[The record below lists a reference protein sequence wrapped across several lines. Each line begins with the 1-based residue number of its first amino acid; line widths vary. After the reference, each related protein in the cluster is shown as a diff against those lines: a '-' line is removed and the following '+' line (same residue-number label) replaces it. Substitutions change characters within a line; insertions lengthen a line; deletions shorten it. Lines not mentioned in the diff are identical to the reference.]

1 MEVGLGAAGLA
12 AAEGVLGVAGLV
24 VAGELL
30 ALLLVG
36 GRDEP
41 VAGRGDEVVPVVGL
55 KRHNREEGLAN
66 TKLHYTICPNHE

>member
-1 MEVGLGAAGLA
+1 MEAGLGVAGLA
-12 AAEGVLGVAGLV
+12 AAEGVLGVAGLA

-41 VAGRGDEVVPVVGL
+41 VVGRGVGVPVVGL
-55 KRHNREEGLAN
+55 KRHNREEG
-66 TKLHYTICPNHE
+66 